1 MIEKV
6 NKRNLRK
13 FVDFPDRLY
22 DGDANYVPYMK
33 GDLTKTL
40 SKLLFEDKNYV
51 ALLSTN
57 ENKAQARILLT
68 VDKNKQLRTDKC
80 GFFCMFECV
89 YDNDVCKE
97 LLDAAAQTLRQMG
110 AEYMSGTYFPHD
122 PDNRR
127 GILVDGFDAPPLVF
141 TSYNKPYYDELLT
154 NYGMKKQTDALQYK
168 IDLQNNEYLRVKRVD
183 EFSRKRYNYRV
194 DTVDWKN
201 IDRDIADFHTVMQ
214 VATNDIIY
222 QDAPSVD
229 ALNSIVKTWKRYL
242 NKDYILIA
250 RDNDT
255 DKPLGILM
263 ALPDY
268 FELFAKMRG
277 RLDLRGLHVFLRNRK
292 KIHGLRAMLQYVVP
306 KYQNTGMLMSMYC
319 KLGDAIKAHGVTR
332 LEAGTIMENNAPSN
346 SVVQSVGGSLARR
359 YRLYYKEI

>member
-6 NKRNLRK
+6 NKRNLSK
-13 FVDFPDRLY
+13 FVDFPDKLY
-22 DGDANYVPYMK
+22 SGDSNYVPYMK

-40 SKLLFEDKNYV
+40 DNLLFKDKSYV
-51 ALLSTN
+51 ALLSTDKN
-57 ENKAQARILLT
+57 VVQARILLT
-68 VDKNKQLRTDKC
+68 VDKNKQLHTDKC

-89 YDNDVCKE
+89 YDFKVCNE
-97 LLDAAAQTLRQMG
+97 LLNAAEEVLRQMG
-110 AEYMSGTYFPHD
+110 AECISGSYFPHD

-127 GILVDGFDAPPLVF
+127 GILVEGFEAPPLVF

-154 NYGMKKQTDALQYK
+154 NFGMTKQTDALQYK
-168 IDLQNNEYLRVKRVD
+168 IDLLNNEYKRVKRAD
-183 EFSRKRYNYRV
+183 EFSRRKYDYRV

-201 IDRDIADFHTVMQ
+201 IDRDIEDFHTVMQ
-214 VATNDIIY
+214 IATNDIIY
-222 QDAPSVD
+222 QDAPSID
-229 ALNSIVKTWKRYL
+229 TLKSIVKGWKKYL

-250 RDNDT
+250 RDNAT
-255 DKPLGILM
+255 DMPLGILM

-306 KYQNTGMLMSMYC
+306 KYQAVDC
-319 KLGDAIKAHGVTR
+319 
-332 LEAGTIMENNAPSN
+332 N
-346 SVVQSVGGSLARR
+346 SIQRHYAVGSGHHHRKQRSKQRHCAERWRHVGSQVPPVLQGA
-359 YRLYYKEI
+359 LI